1 VASDWAAVSGLPL
14 RPGRNAATELGRGGF
29 AEWIRFGAGCGFG
42 NVALGGGLV
51 ARVGRGERAV
61 ARRAVVRMISRV
73 WLIAG
78 CVVGAGLGQ
87 EDALL

>member
-1 VASDWAAVSGLPL
+1 V
-14 RPGRNAATELGRGGF
+14 
-29 AEWIRFGAGCGFG
+29 IRFGAGCGFG

-61 ARRAVVRMISRV
+61 AHRAVVRRISRV
-73 WLIAG
+73 WLTAG